1 VYYETTFI
9 VNPDISQEKTQ
20 ELTDQLVAKVE
31 KAGGRIVKREYWGV
45 RPLAYPIEKRKRGH
59 YVLLV
64 TDGEA
69 AAVQALETAIQLE
82 ERILRFLTVRLS
94 ELSDEPSPLVRRRKP
109 RSEEAPAKTEAEA
122 ETEAEVEAKPTA
134 DADTDTD
141 AGEAAEA

>member
-1 VYYETTFI
+1 VYYETTYI

-69 AAVQALETAIQLE
+69 AALEALETAIQLE
-82 ERILRFLTVRLS
+82 ERILRFLTVRLN
-94 ELSDEPSPLVRRRKP
+94 ELSDEPSPLMRRRKA
-109 RSEEAPAKTEAEA
+109 REEKAAEAETGTESEGEA
-122 ETEAEVEAKPTA
+122 ETEAKPEAA
-134 DADTDTD
+134 ADT
-141 AGEAAEA
+141 GEAAEA